1 MKTKSKAVVLT
12 LCAVLL
18 VVASVMGTMA
28 YLTSKDSVTN
38 TFTVGKVKLTLD
50 ETKVDEYGEK
60 DLDSAGSEA
69 SGESVAKVQANTYT
83 LVPGHTYKKDPT
95 VHVEKGSED
104 CYVFVKVDN
113 GLANFEATGDTTI
126 AKQITKT
133 NKWAQLT
140 DKEGKDVA
148 GVYYKSVSKSEADQ
162 DLAVF
167 SNFTLAND
175 ANSKEGWSNLSNANI
190 EVTAYAIQQD
200 GFTASA
206 TEGSAEYQAWTTVS
220 KQG

>member
-28 YLTSKDSVTN
+28 YLTSKDDVTN

-60 DLDSAGSEA
+60 DLDSAGSEV
-69 SGESVAKVQANTYT
+69 SGATSAAKVQANTYN

-95 VHVEKGSED
+95 VHVEKDSED
-104 CYVFVKVDN
+104 CYVFVEVEN
-113 GLANFEATGDTTI
+113 GLASFEKEGDTTI
-126 AKQITKT
+126 ATQITTT
-133 NKWAQLT
+133 NGWTQLT
-140 DKEGKDVA
+140 DKNGKDVA
-148 GVYYKSVSKSEADQ
+148 GVYYKSVSKSTSDQ
-162 DLAVF
+162 DLTVF

-175 ANSKEGWSNLSNANI
+175 ANSKEGWADLASANI
-190 EVTAYAIQQD
+190 KVTAYAIQQD
-200 GFTASA
+200 GFVASDA
-206 TEGSAEYQAWTTVS
+206 EGSAEYQAWTVVS
-220 KQG
+220 E

>member
-28 YLTSKDSVTN
+28 YLTSKDSVNN

-60 DLDSAGSEA
+60 YLDSDDSSVSESSA
-69 SGESVAKVQANTYT
+69 VKVQANTYN
-83 LVPGHTYKKDPT
+83 LVPGHTYIKDPT
-95 VHVEKGSED
+95 VHVEADSED
-104 CYVFVKVDN
+104 CYVFVKVEN
-113 GLANFEATGDTTI
+113 GLADFEATGDSKI
-126 AKQITKT
+126 ARQITET
-133 NKWAQLT
+133 NEWDQLT

-148 GVYYKSVSKSEADQ
+148 GVYYKSVSKSGDAQ

-167 SNFTLAND
+167 SSFTLAND
-175 ANSKEGWSNLSNANI
+175 ANSKKGWTDLASANI
-190 EVTAYAIQQD
+190 KVTAYAIQQD
-200 GFTASA
+200 GFTASDA
-206 TEGSAEYQAWTTVS
+206 EGSAVYQAWEVVS
-220 KQG
+220 K